1 MDTNHFKGIYFNNG
15 FFSEVSDV
23 LATEEALTV
32 SVNEVQFTVTMRTPG
47 NETELLQ
54 GLLYTEGIYK
64 NRLEPLQVRV
74 TQVNS
79 KGYITQ
85 IDLQLP
91 EDQILKNFEASRNII
106 SASSCGL
113 CGRTSFEETIS
124 SNKIANS
131 SVLNPVLVSGMFA
144 SMKQLQHEFKVSGGT
159 HAAAAFD
166 LQGNLLSVFEDIGR
180 HNAVDKLI
188 GDLIQK
194 NVLQSA
200 AVVTVSGRVSYEIVN
215 KVVAAG
221 IPFLAA
227 VSAPSSMAVEMA
239 EAAGLTLLAF
249 CRDGKLTIY
258 SNPEH
263 MIQSELIQKH

>member
-1 MDTNHFKGIYFNNG
+1 MDTLHYKGLYFNNG
-15 FFSEVSDV
+15 IFSEVSDV

-32 SVNEVQFTVTMRTPG
+32 SINEVQFTVTMRSPG
-47 NETELLQ
+47 NELELLQ
-54 GLLYTEGIYK
+54 GLLFTEGIFK
-64 NRLEPLQVRV
+64 HLLEPHQLKAV
-74 TQVNS
+74 QVNS
-79 KGYITQ
+79 KGFITH
-85 IDLQLP
+85 IDLQIP
-91 EDQILKNFEASRNII
+91 ESQIQKNFEASRNII

-113 CGRTSFEETIS
+113 CGRTSFEETLS
-124 SNKIANS
+124 SNKIENKTT
-131 SVLNPVLVSGMFA
+131 LNPSLVTGMFTT
-144 SMKQLQHEFKVSGGT
+144 MKQHQHEFKLSGGT

-166 LQGNLLSVFEDIGR
+166 LRGKLLSVFEDIGR

-188 GDLIQK
+188 GSLIQK
-194 NVLQSA
+194 QVLQSA
-200 AVVTVSGRVSYEIVN
+200 ALVTVSGRVSYEIVN

-239 EAAGLTLLAF
+239 QEAGLTLLAF

-263 MIQSELIQKH
+263 MVQGELIQKP